1 MANRGS
7 SRYPRT
13 ARVGELLREI
23 VAEELRRIDDPRLEL
38 VAVTQVTVDRELEKA
53 VVYVDPLG
61 GPDDDEEVLAAL
73 DEHRVRIQGA
83 VGRQARLRRTP
94 HLVFRPDEVT
104 RGAERIDG
112 ILARLDREGA
122 AAGDGEAGGGA
133 PDGPVEAS

>member
-1 MANRGS
+1 MANRGA

-23 VAEELRRIDDPRLEL
+23 VAEELTRLDDSRLDL
-38 VAVTQVTVDRELEKA
+38 VAITKVTVDRELEKA
-53 VVYVDPLG
+53 VVYFDTLA
-61 GPDDDEEVLAAL
+61 GPEDDDEVIGAL

-112 ILARLDREGA
+112 ILAQLGQDEPA
-122 AAGDGEAGGGA
+122 V
-133 PDGPVEAS
+133 PDEDPT

>member
-1 MANRGS
+1 MANRGA

-23 VAEELRRIDDPRLEL
+23 VAEELTRLDDSRLDM
-38 VAVTQVTVDRELEKA
+38 VAITKVTVDRELEKA
-53 VVYVDPLG
+53 VVYFDTLE
-61 GPDDDEEVLAAL
+61 GPEDDDEVVAAL

-94 HLVFRPDEVT
+94 HMVFRPDEVT

-112 ILARLDREGA
+112 ILAQLGQDEPAR
-122 AAGDGEAGGGA
+122 
-133 PDGPVEAS
+133 PDEDPA

>member
-1 MANRGS
+1 MANRGA

-23 VAEELRRIDDPRLEL
+23 VAEELTRLDDSRLDM
-38 VAVTQVTVDRELEKA
+38 VAITKVTVDRELEKA
-53 VVYVDPLG
+53 VVYFDTLA
-61 GPDDDEEVLAAL
+61 GPEDDDEVVAAL

-112 ILARLDREGA
+112 ILAQLGQDEPA
-122 AAGDGEAGGGA
+122 VVDED
-133 PDGPVEAS
+133 PT

>member
-1 MANRGS
+1 MANRGA

-23 VAEELRRIDDPRLEL
+23 VAEELTRLDDSRLDML
-38 VAVTQVTVDRELEKA
+38 AITKVTVDRELEKA
-53 VVYVDPLG
+53 VVYFDTLA
-61 GPDDDEEVLAAL
+61 GPEDDAEVVAAL

-112 ILARLDREGA
+112 ILAQLGQDEPAR
-122 AAGDGEAGGGA
+122 
-133 PDGPVEAS
+133 PDEDPT

>member
-1 MANRGS
+1 MANRGA

-23 VAEELRRIDDPRLEL
+23 VAEELTRLDDSRLDM
-38 VAVTQVTVDRELEKA
+38 VAITKVTVDRELEKA
-53 VVYVDPLG
+53 VVYFDTLV
-61 GPDDDEEVLAAL
+61 GPEDDAEVVAAL

-112 ILARLDREGA
+112 ILAQLGQDEPAR
-122 AAGDGEAGGGA
+122 
-133 PDGPVEAS
+133 PDEDPT

>member
-7 SRYPRT
+7 GRYPRT

-23 VAEELRRIDDPRLEL
+23 VAEELARLDDPRLEM
-38 VAVTQVTVDRELEKA
+38 VAVTQVSVDRELEKA
-53 VVYVDPLG
+53 VVYFDTLA
-61 GPDDDEEVLAAL
+61 GPEGDAEVVEAL
-73 DEHRVRIQGA
+73 DDQRRALQSA

-112 ILARLDREGA
+112 ILAELGHPVADPDEV
-122 AAGDGEAGGGA
+122 
-133 PDGPVEAS
+133 DGPDSGTAGST

>member
-23 VAEELRRIDDPRLEL
+23 VAEELSRLDDQRLDM
-38 VAVTQVTVDRELEKA
+38 VAVTKITVDRELEKA
-53 VVYVDPLG
+53 GVYFDTLA
-61 GPDDDEEVLAAL
+61 GPDQDDVIVTAL
-73 DEHRVRIQGA
+73 DEHRVRIQAA

-112 ILARLDREGA
+112 ILAQLARDA
-122 AAGDGEAGGGA
+122 DDADDAAG
-133 PDGPVEAS
+133 PT

>member
-1 MANRGS
+1 MANRGA

-23 VAEELRRIDDPRLEL
+23 VAEELSRLDDTRLDM
-38 VAVTQVTVDRELEKA
+38 VAITKVTVDRELEKA
-53 VVYVDPLG
+53 VVYFDTLA
-61 GPDDDEEVLAAL
+61 GPEDDDEVVAAL

-112 ILARLDREGA
+112 ILAQLGLDADEGDDVDA
-122 AAGDGEAGGGA
+122 E
-133 PDGPVEAS
+133 PT

>member
-23 VAEELRRIDDPRLEL
+23 VAEELSRLDDSRLDM
-38 VAVTQVTVDRELEKA
+38 VAVTKVTVDRELEKA
-53 VVYVDPLG
+53 VVYFDTLA
-61 GPDDDEEVLAAL
+61 GPEDDDEVVSAL
-73 DEHRVRIQGA
+73 DEHRVRIQAA

-104 RGAERIDG
+104 RGAERIDD
-112 ILARLDREGA
+112 ILAQLGRD
-122 AAGDGEAGGGA
+122 GDGADGA
-133 PDGPVEAS
+133 EPS

>member
-1 MANRGS
+1 MANRGA

-23 VAEELRRIDDPRLEL
+23 VAEELTRLDDSRLDM
-38 VAVTQVTVDRELEKA
+38 VAITKVTVDRELEKA
-53 VVYVDPLG
+53 VVYFDTLA
-61 GPDDDEEVLAAL
+61 GPEGDAEVVAAL

-112 ILARLDREGA
+112 ILAQLGQDEP
-122 AAGDGEAGGGA
+122 A
-133 PDGPVEAS
+133 PPDEDPT

>member
-23 VAEELRRIDDPRLEL
+23 VAEELSRLDDQRLDM
-38 VAVTQVTVDRELEKA
+38 VAVTKVTVDRELEKA
-53 VVYVDPLG
+53 VVYFDTLA
-61 GPDDDEEVLAAL
+61 GPDQDDEIVAAL
-73 DEHRVRIQGA
+73 DEHRVRIQAA

-112 ILARLDREGA
+112 ILAQLAKDA
-122 AAGDGEAGGGA
+122 DDADDAAG
-133 PDGPVEAS
+133 PT

>member
-1 MANRGS
+1 MANRGA

-23 VAEELRRIDDPRLEL
+23 VAEELTRLDDSRLDL
-38 VAVTQVTVDRELEKA
+38 VAITKVTVDRELEKA
-53 VVYVDPLG
+53 VVYFDTLA
-61 GPDDDEEVLAAL
+61 GPEDDAEVVGAL
-73 DEHRVRIQGA
+73 DEHRVRIQAA

-112 ILARLDREGA
+112 ILAQLGQEEPA
-122 AAGDGEAGGGA
+122 S
-133 PDGPVEAS
+133 PDEDPT